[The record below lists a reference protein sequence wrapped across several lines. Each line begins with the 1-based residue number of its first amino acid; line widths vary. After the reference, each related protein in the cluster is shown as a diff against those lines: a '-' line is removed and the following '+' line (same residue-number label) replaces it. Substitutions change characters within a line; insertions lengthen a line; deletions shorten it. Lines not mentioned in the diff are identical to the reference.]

1 MTYEPG
7 IWDASDCALLL
18 MDYQPEVIGT
28 VFEQDR
34 RQIELNVR
42 SLADLAMRFEVPV
55 VLSTVSVRAG
65 VNSPTIPSLK
75 EVLPDNDEIDRTT
88 TNAWED
94 EAFLA
99 AVKATGRGKL
109 VIAGLVTSVC
119 LAYPVVCAL
128 ADGYQVTFV
137 EDAVGD
143 LTKQIHDTAVLR
155 MIQAGGVPNS
165 TSALM
170 IEWFRDW
177 ADPRGAA
184 MREVLIPWSEE
195 WATLKKA
202 PEVSYDWVFP
212 GARTSGSV
220 AGVD

>member
-7 IWDASDCALLL
+7 IWDASECALLL

-28 VFEQDR
+28 IFEQDR

-42 SLADLAMRFEVPV
+42 SLADLATRFDVPV

-65 VNSPTIPSLK
+65 VNSPTIASLK
-75 EVLPDNDEIDRTT
+75 EQLPDNDEIDRTT

-99 AVKATGRGKL
+99 AVKATGRTKL

-128 ADGYQVTFV
+128 AHGYQVTFV

-165 TSALM
+165 TSAMM

-184 MREVLIPWSEE
+184 MREVLIPWSQE

-212 GARTSGSV
+212 GARTSASIT
-220 AGVD
+220 GVD